1 MWKVE
6 MKNVHK
12 HYFLGGDK
20 VSALRN
26 VNLTI
31 PAQRFSVLSG
41 MSGSGKTTLLNIIGG
56 IDNIDN
62 GTLFIGGQD
71 MGTMN
76 DNQRSVFRARN
87 LGYIF
92 QNFNLIPVLSA
103 EENIEFP
110 LIILG
115 YPARYRRKMVRDM
128 LANVGLQGKE
138 KALPGQLS
146 GGQRQRVAIA
156 RALIHRPP
164 LVLADEPT
172 ANLDTRTSLAILQL
186 LRRLQKAFSVTVI
199 FSSHDPQVISE
210 ADRVYIVQDGEV
222 ALQ

>member
-71 MGTMN
+71 MGAMN

-110 LIILG
+110 LIIQG

-128 LANVGLQGKE
+128 LDNVGLQGKE

-146 GGQRQRVAIA
+146 GGATTAGGDRPCINSPSSTGTGRRTDGQSGYQDQPRDPAVTAPVAESVFCDGDFLLARSSGDFRSRQGVCR
-156 RALIHRPP
+156 
-164 LVLADEPT
+164 
-172 ANLDTRTSLAILQL
+172 TR
-186 LRRLQKAFSVTVI
+186 R
-199 FSSHDPQVISE
+199 
-210 ADRVYIVQDGEV
+210 
-222 ALQ
+222 